1 MKEISRKIRSLVPL
15 LAILAGTPTAY
26 AFEFQGFSDVT
37 FSDATFPSPIEEH
50 PNGAFALG
58 QFDLYVSKALTDRLQ
73 FLSEIVITGRP
84 SGEFAVTLQRLQIGY
99 VVSDALKV
107 RVGRFHNLLGYWN
120 LAFHHGTQI
129 QTTIERPVFLRFE
142 YDGGIL
148 PVHAV
153 GIWVSGRYRIPSLAV
168 QYGLMVANGDQIFQ
182 TTLDPNN
189 VGDNNRN
196 KQISLQLR
204 VNPSRL
210 PGFGIGI
217 SGDFSTVQGLLSEE
231 VSQQIYSG
239 DLEYTSRSVEFLS
252 EYYAVRNRDKKGGE
266 GTHTSPLYFVQFGLI
281 LTDRLIP
288 YSRYERMSIQERDP
302 YFAALRASDQEK
314 TLVGLRYNL
323 TPESSLKAEVQWIDP
338 TPGDRFLK
346 YAGQWAFEF

>member
-1 MKEISRKIRSLVPL
+1 MKKILRKIRSLALL

-26 AFEFQGFSDVT
+26 AFEFQGFGDVT
-37 FSDATFPSPIEEH
+37 FSDATSLAPINKEQ

-58 QFDLYVSKALTDRLQ
+58 QFDLYVSKTLTDRLQ
-73 FLSEIVITGRP
+73 FLSEIVISGKP
-84 SGEFAVTLQRLQIGY
+84 GGEFAVTLQRLQIGY
-99 VVSDALKV
+99 IVSDELKV

-142 YDGGIL
+142 YDRGIL

-153 GIWVSGRYRIPSLAV
+153 GIWVGGRYRIPSLAV
-168 QYGLMVANGDQIFQ
+168 QYGLMVANGDTTFQ

-189 VGDNNRN
+189 VGDNNPN

-210 PGFGIGI
+210 PGFGIGV
-217 SGDFSTVQGLLSEE
+217 SGNFGKVQGDLLTGE

-239 DLEYTSRSVEFLS
+239 DLEYTGRSVEFLS
-252 EYYAVRNRDKKGGE
+252 EYYAVRNREERE

-288 YSRYERMSIQERDP
+288 YSRYERMSIQEGDP
-302 YFAALRASDQEK
+302 YFAALRASDLEK

-338 TPGDRFLK
+338 TTGDRFLK
-346 YAGQWAFEF
+346 YAAQWAFEF